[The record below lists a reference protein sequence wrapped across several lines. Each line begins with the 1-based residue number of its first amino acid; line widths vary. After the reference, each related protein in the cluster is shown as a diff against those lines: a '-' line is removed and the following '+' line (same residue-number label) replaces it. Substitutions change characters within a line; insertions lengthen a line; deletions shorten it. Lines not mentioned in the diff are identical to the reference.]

1 MESAAKDEP
10 LEGAAWEGAMILKTQ
25 RHQSRADGS
34 DTSGFITRSFYR
46 NNLILQSH
54 SYLKSEANRTLN
66 DLNQQSLALH

>member
-34 DTSGFITRSFYR
+34 DTSW
-46 NNLILQSH
+46 L
-54 SYLKSEANRTLN
+54 YLKIFLEKQFAPEEPLLS
-66 DLNQQSLALH
+66 QV